1 MTIIFVIP
9 LVSAA
14 IFEGLGKTFSN
25 AKVFAIDNW
34 NPNLLWALG
43 GIVFVGFIAVRI
55 KSHANAVSAQ
65 RMAVDQW
72 EQGRRGRIS
81 GPIIGT
87 SSRSQARQDRKLE
100 ENQLKVDRQ
109 IDRRIVALT
118 KLEEKLNQEQINLD
132 KGLYKLEGY
141 EKRLLYW
148 EERIGPYLDNLVDQI
163 EYITRLTNGGG
174 LENPESVR
182 QSLYRLN
189 RQFRI
194 VVQKH
199 SDILERFRLVI
210 REEKRL
216 IETKMAESKREKA
229 VIEHEIIEERG
240 EFRDVRKEL
249 REALDELKRLEDAG
263 VSKKEIRTQK
273 KKIRDIALRRKT
285 EKREL
290 RTEDKEDVILKKAV
304 PIEQKIL
311 SRLEIQERAINQI
324 ELLERNLGR
333 ANIPPQMINIW
344 KKMLRNQLKVI
355 KKPVFRDINKLRD
368 MDFKVE
374 HLDEKARK
382 LEEKRKYWSSQEE
395 RFSEKE
401 EDTEREMAA

>member
-1 MTIIFVIP
+1 M
-9 LVSAA
+9 
-14 IFEGLGKTFSN
+14 
-25 AKVFAIDNW
+25 
-34 NPNLLWALG
+34 
-43 GIVFVGFIAVRI
+43 
-55 KSHANAVSAQ
+55 
-65 RMAVDQW
+65 
-72 EQGRRGRIS
+72 
-81 GPIIGT
+81 
-87 SSRSQARQDRKLE
+87 
-100 ENQLKVDRQ
+100 
-109 IDRRIVALT
+109 
-118 KLEEKLNQEQINLD
+118 
-132 KGLYKLEGY
+132 
-141 EKRLLYW
+141 
-148 EERIGPYLDNLVDQI
+148 
-163 EYITRLTNGGG
+163 
-174 LENPESVR
+174 
-182 QSLYRLN
+182 
-189 RQFRI
+189 
-194 VVQKH
+194 
-199 SDILERFRLVI
+199 
-210 REEKRL
+210 
-216 IETKMAESKREKA
+216 
-229 VIEHEIIEERG
+229 
-240 EFRDVRKEL
+240 
-249 REALDELKRLEDAG
+249 
-263 VSKKEIRTQK
+263 SKKEIRTQK